1 MSGNGLVVICDH
13 SVTNSNFVDPGAE
26 IVDLFVCTLC
36 LCSVK
41 YSDPR
46 SPINNPHNH
55 ISDVH
60 AIQRVLG
67 VHRVPCVRV

>member
-1 MSGNGLVVICDH
+1 MSGNGLVVICGH
-13 SVTNSNFVDPGAE
+13 SVDPGAI

-67 VHRVPCVRV
+67 VHRVLVCVCRKRMCY